1 MIKKQIENYIMR
13 NSNID
18 FNYNG
23 KRYGIER
30 MKDDDSMSK
39 IYFWEWHNEA
49 TFDTAYSNFSDFEN
63 NAKIDGVSVV
73 EILRNIDDVDVF

>member
-1 MIKKQIENYIMR
+1 MTKTQLKEYIMR

-30 MKDDDSMSK
+30 IEKKSDVPK
-39 IYFWEWHNEA
+39 VYFWEWYNKA
-49 TFDTAYSNFSDFEN
+49 TLDNHYLTYEDFEA
-63 NAKIDGVSVV
+63 NAKIEGLSVV
-73 EILRNIDDVDVF
+73 DILQDIDDADVF